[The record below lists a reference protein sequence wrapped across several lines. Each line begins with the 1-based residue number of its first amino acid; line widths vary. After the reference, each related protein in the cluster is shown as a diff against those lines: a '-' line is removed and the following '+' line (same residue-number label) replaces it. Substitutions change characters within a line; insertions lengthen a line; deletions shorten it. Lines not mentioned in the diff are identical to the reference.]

1 MKPGKKN
8 NLYGYLRGSM
18 MPEEETFTGEVAAI
32 RIGLV
37 NASLPFDVLAAVL
50 FGSRA
55 KGGEEPSSD
64 TDLLVVAERICDKRH
79 KRTEEIL
86 LIKESLPVS
95 GADILLLTPEEAR
108 SNFENHNPLF
118 LDIAEEG
125 VVLFDETGLIRQ
137 LMGETRRYI
146 RKRGIRRYR
155 TGWMFPV
162 EQGRPTPL
170 SRVTNEDFSRAMR
183 KDGGRDLEI
192 GKQLTRA
199 AFYDKAVYHF
209 QQASEKA
216 VKGILISMGVFQKTH
231 FVGEIL
237 KETVKEKALAEP
249 WAARLLEAGEI
260 SEKMEPQVS
269 LSRHPGIQQDKL
281 WLPSE
286 EYGDEEAQEALRNA
300 EAACSIAQDFL
311 TYWFTESS

>member
-1 MKPGKKN
+1 MTEK
-8 NLYGYLRGSM
+8 
-18 MPEEETFTGEVAAI
+18 ETITGEAAAI
-32 RIGLV
+32 RMALE

-55 KGGEEPSSD
+55 EGREEPSSD

-86 LIKESLPVS
+86 LVKESLPIS

-125 VVLFDETGLIRQ
+125 ILLFDETGSILQ

-155 TGWMFPV
+155 GGWMFPV

-170 SRVTNEDFSRAMR
+170 SRVTNEDFSRAML
-183 KDGGRDLEI
+183 KDGERDLEI

-199 AFYDKAVYHF
+199 AFYDKAVYPF

-216 VKGILISMGVFQKTH
+216 VKGILIALGVFLKTH

-237 KETVKEKALAEP
+237 KDTVNEKALTDP
-249 WAARLLEAGEI
+249 WAARLLEAGRI
-260 SEKMEPQVS
+260 SEKMEPQMS
-269 LSRHPGIQQDKL
+269 LSRYPGIQKDKL

-286 EYGDEEAQEALRNA
+286 EYGDEEAQEAWRNG
-300 EAACSIAQDFL
+300 EKACAIAQQFL
-311 TYWFTESS
+311 AYWFGKSP